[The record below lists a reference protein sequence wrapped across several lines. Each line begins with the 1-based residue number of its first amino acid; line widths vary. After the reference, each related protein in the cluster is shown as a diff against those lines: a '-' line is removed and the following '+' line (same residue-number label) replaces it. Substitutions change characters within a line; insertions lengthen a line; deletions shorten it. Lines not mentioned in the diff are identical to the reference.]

1 MTFIVAAVACLVLAQ
16 IAGIVC
22 LRSKADLTGSLAI
35 IILLLV
41 EAGFG
46 YAGAMKV
53 LH

>member
-1 MTFIVAAVACLVLAQ
+1 MTFIVAAVACLVAAQ

-22 LRSKADLTGSLAI
+22 LRAKADLTGSLAI
-35 IILLLV
+35 IILLLAA
-41 EAGFG
+41 AGCG